1 VDLEDVYRSVSAGLL
16 KLNQGSTQNEQQ
28 IAALAAVVNQ
38 LVEVLIAKGVLATGH
53 RRVFEKAAAHGVGSS
68 KPKVRLR
75 VVEDKYRVPS
85 ADIDCAERFP
95 LCHARCCA
103 FSFELSKQDLEEGT
117 VRWEIEEPYVIRHE
131 PDGFCSHLDRQTLFC
146 TIHAQRPA
154 TCRGYDCRGDQRVWL
169 DFEARIPAPMPM
181 GLLPIRRP
189 LTATPSPALTSASAV
204 PDALPKSSVRE

>member
-1 VDLEDVYRSVSAGLL
+1 MYRSVSAALL
-16 KLNQGSTQNEQQ
+16 KLNQGSTKNEQN
-28 IAALAAVVNQ
+28 IAALGAVLNQ

-53 RRVFEKAAAHGVGSS
+53 RRVLEKTAAHGAGLS
-68 KPKVRLR
+68 KPRVRLR
-75 VVEDKYRVPS
+75 VVDDKYRVTS
-85 ADIDCAERFP
+85 ADVDCAARFH

-103 FSFELSKQDLEEGT
+103 FSFELSQQDLEEGK
-117 VRWEIEEPYVIRHE
+117 VRWELEEPYVIRHE

-181 GLLPIRRP
+181 GLLPIRQVPAAPP
-189 LTATPSPALTSASAV
+189 LEEPTPDKAP
-204 PDALPKSSVRE
+204 